1 MPDSLIDALTPV
13 VKKLAIHAL
22 LSKQDQGAVQDLPH
36 SVLFFDPG
44 SYIVRDGN
52 VSDQCVVL
60 LSGFAFRHKV
70 TSEGHRQIVSI
81 LIPGEIVNLQQL
93 YLNVADHGVQT
104 LTRCK
109 VATIPKA
116 ALRTLASDRAAI
128 GDALIASTMVDAS
141 IYREWLTNIGRR
153 DARTRIAHLLCEFAA
168 RLDVQGIAPGQPY
181 ELPMT
186 QGQLGD
192 ALGLTAVHVNR
203 TLKGLINDG
212 LVAQNRRGISFPAW
226 EALKVEADFNSRYLH
241 LREHVTAPGYTY

>member
-1 MPDSLIDALTPV
+1 MV
-13 VKKLAIHAL
+13 RKLAIHAP
-22 LSKQDQGAVQDLPH
+22 LSEQDRGAVQDLPH
-36 SVLFFDPG
+36 CVLFFDPG

-70 TSEGHRQIVSI
+70 TSEGHRQIVSL

-109 VATIPKA
+109 VATISKA
-116 ALRTLASDRAAI
+116 AVRTLASDRAAI

-141 IYREWLTNIGRR
+141 IYREWMMNIGRR

-181 ELPMT
+181 ALPMT
-186 QGQLGD
+186 QEQLGD

-203 TLKGLINDG
+203 TLRGLINDG

-226 EALKVEADFNSRYLH
+226 KVLKVEADFNSRYLH
-241 LREHVTAPGYTY
+241 LREHVTAPGYTH